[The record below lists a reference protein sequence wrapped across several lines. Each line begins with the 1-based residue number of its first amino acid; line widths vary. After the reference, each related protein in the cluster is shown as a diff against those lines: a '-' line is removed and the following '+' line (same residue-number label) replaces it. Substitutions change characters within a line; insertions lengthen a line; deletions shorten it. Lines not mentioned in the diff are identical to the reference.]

1 MFSSSSLVKL
11 IVFKKKKT
19 KKNITHTEEQS
30 TKSAIRQPYYP
41 AAQDWLPTEA
51 KQGWAWSVPGWE
63 TSWEN

>member
-11 IVFKKKKT
+11 IVFKKKQ

-51 KQGWAWSVPGWE
+51 
-63 TSWEN
+63 